1 HRERTTML
9 AERNHLAAAVLIA
22 AATTATAQSVEISIA
37 AAEGDFVE
45 DVGAITRIDTLAI
58 NNAGNWLV
66 EADTD
71 HPDTE
76 ADSVLL
82 GDGDL
87 YLREGQPLAEPA
99 GATLDSFDTIL
110 LNNEG
115 HSAWNFFLGD
125 TASSSDDSGIYYDTT
140 LVIQEGDVATAAA
153 FSAGTPYIGF
163 FETKFNDADQ
173 ILIMA
178 SIDDPEIP
186 SSVDRALVIVD
197 YDPATGA
204 APQRV
209 VAMEGDI
216 LPGQIDPVDD
226 FETGPHNFDFNSAG
240 QTLFIADLAG
250 PTDVDGALYLD
261 DALLAQEGSLSPVA
275 GRNWRSLGSA
285 VVAL

>member
-1 HRERTTML
+1 
-9 AERNHLAAAVLIA
+9 
-22 AATTATAQSVEISIA
+22 
-37 AAEGDFVE
+37 E
-45 DVGAITRIDTLAI
+45 DIGAITRIDNLAV
-58 NNAGNWLV
+58 NNEGTWLV

-71 HPDTE
+71 HPITD

-82 GDGDL
+82 RCSAL
-87 YLREGQPLAEPA
+87 QLREGQPLSEPA

-110 LNNEG
+110 LNNDG
-115 HSAWNFFLGD
+115 NSAWNFFLDG
-125 TASSSDDSGIYYDTT
+125 TGSTSTDSGIYHNED
-140 LVIQEGDVATAAA
+140 LIIQEGDFATAAA

-163 FETKFNDADQ
+163 FETKFNDSSQ

-178 SIDDPEIP
+178 SVDDPEIP

-285 VVAL
+285 VVALNDSGQWAMRGQLDGDTGSDLVIVRG